1 MPCLGSRFLGKDPIG
16 IKMVKETSATDN
28 NSPNNH
34 KQGHDAA
41 QDKDNATVVYR
52 PPVVV
57 KDPEVEVKADTDKQT
72 SKTAAAPNPDAITV
86 AQLTALENRIS
97 NQIEHKSSGKGL
109 LFFVALI
116 ALGAAG
122 GAGFTYMQNQQLQ
135 QQLTLLQA
143 KNVNIEQV
151 LADSRNDI
159 AKLESSDKTFEE
171 AKISTIN
178 NANNLERAFQDS
190 LRLQQEHKEL
200 AKLFNQFSAQVTELS
215 TTQNQQNDKFTAL
228 TKEQAE
234 QFTAL
239 TKEQAEQFTNLTK
252 EQAEQFTT
260 LNKTQNDD
268 FAAFKQQQTS
278 DFQALHQQV
287 QTYSERNPND
297 WLLAESFF
305 LVNNA
310 TVKVV
315 YEKNIAAALWMLSKA
330 DSLLVNIE
338 GLDVANLR
346 EAISRDVATLKNV
359 PAIDLRS
366 KLLQLDRVYDNVKNL
381 ALEGYS
387 DPEARAAAFSKRET
401 NEPSAD
407 LKEWKENFI
416 KSANDF
422 ASRFVEV
429 RRRNIEAATEFLTP
443 DQDNFLRENIKT
455 RILLAKTDIGR
466 GDKEALQNNLN
477 EAMHLIQTYFSP
489 DSEVTV
495 SSLATLKEIAEGEIS
510 VATPQALESAA
521 AFSQYAQSHLPNLAT
536 SSN

>member
-1 MPCLGSRFLGKDPIG
+1 
-16 IKMVKETSATDN
+16 MVKETSATDN
-28 NSPNNH
+28 NYPNNH
-34 KQGHDAA
+34 KQGHNAT

-52 PPVVV
+52 PPAVV
-57 KDPEVEVKADTDKQT
+57 KDPEVEVKADTDKQA
-72 SKTAAAPNPDAITV
+72 SKTAADPNQDAITV

-135 QQLTLLQA
+135 QQIALLQA
-143 KNVNIEQV
+143 KNINIEQV

-200 AKLFNQFSAQVTELS
+200 AKLYNQFSAQVTELAAA
-215 TTQNQQNDKFTAL
+215 TKQQRD
-228 TKEQAE
+228 E
-234 QFTAL
+234 FTAL
-239 TKEQAEQFTNLTK
+239 TKEQAEQFTNL
-252 EQAEQFTT
+252 
-260 LNKTQNDD
+260 NKTQNDN
-268 FAAFKQQQTS
+268 FESFKQQQIS
-278 DFQALHQQV
+278 DFKALHQQV

-297 WLLAESFF
+297 WLLAEGFF

-315 YEKNIAAALWMLSKA
+315 YEKDIAAALWMLSKA
-330 DSLLVNIE
+330 DSLLANIE
-338 GLDVANLR
+338 SVDAAKLR
-346 EAISRDVATLKNV
+346 EAISRDISTLKNV
-359 PAIDLRS
+359 RPIDLRS
-366 KLLQLDRVYDNVKNL
+366 KLMQLDRVYDNVKNL

-387 DPEARAAAFSKRET
+387 DPEARAAAFSKREA

-455 RILLAKTDIGR
+455 RILLAKTDIAR
-466 GDKEALQNNLN
+466 GDKDSLQNNLN
-477 EAMHLIQTYFSP
+477 EAMNLIQTYFSS
-489 DSEVTV
+489 DSEITIN
-495 SSLATLKEIAEGEIS
+495 SLAILKEIAEGEIS
-510 VATPQALESAA
+510 VATPQALESAT
-521 AFSQYAQSHLPNLAT
+521 AFSQYAHSHLPNLAT
-536 SSN
+536 SNN